1 MFSAILNKDGIYI
14 VSKIFGWK
22 RHFGPKSV
30 AVRNFDAVFP
40 MNDSRCFFWSLG
52 KFILKISVPLCF
64 LLIQTYMILKEKKI
78 SSHRNV
84 ICVDCKQ
91 YVDILEGNILAPYK
105 FKGVS

>member
-1 MFSAILNKDGIYI
+1 MFPADTNIHDFERKKVIGRLKMCSKSLVFDPKDINKPI
-14 VSKIFGWK
+14 V
-22 RHFGPKSV
+22 
-30 AVRNFDAVFP
+30 
-40 MNDSRCFFWSLG
+40 
-52 KFILKISVPLCF
+52 KISLKDCIDILEWNNPL
-64 LLIQTYMILKEKKI
+64 LSKI